1 MTRTTGEAETRSP
14 VGVVAQLGSRRATPM
29 IHDLQLRNAVLKEMK
44 IMVRRQACCAQDDQ
58 FGPLEAEY
66 EVDERC
72 RLDEF
77 LDAIERSGFLQ
88 FSSTHARMSCWIG
101 GRKVGTVFG
110 PGHLV
115 RRKPW
120 HAIDPASPVRDLA
133 SKGMVEFVFENDA
146 EMTRSG
152 ATGDSGP
159 VAPSQAWRAL
169 YAATRILLPLSS
181 VLAMLALLVGLVAGF
196 NLWKLDRPGV
206 TIAWLTY
213 VLLPIVVYRVVRTPP
228 RSTCMLAMF
237 ALALWAPPC
246 GLLLSTLMK

>member
-1 MTRTTGEAETRSP
+1 
-14 VGVVAQLGSRRATPM
+14 
-29 IHDLQLRNAVLKEMK
+29 MK
-44 IMVRRQACCAQDDQ
+44 IMVVRQACCSQDDQ
-58 FGPLEAEY
+58 IGPLEAEY

-77 LDAIERSGFLQ
+77 LEAVELSGFLQ
-88 FSSTHARMSCWIG
+88 FSSTHARMSCRIG

-115 RRKPW
+115 RRKSW
-120 HAIDPASPVRDLA
+120 HAIDPASLVRDLA

-146 EMTRSG
+146 EMTRAG
-152 ATGDSGP
+152 AMGGSSL

-169 YAATRILLPLSS
+169 YASTRILLPLSS
-181 VLAMLALLVGLVAGF
+181 VLAMLAVLVGLVAGF
-196 NLWKLDRPGV
+196 NLWKLDRSGV

-213 VLLPIVVYRVVRTPP
+213 VLLPVVVYRVVRTPP
-228 RSTCMLAMF
+228 RSTCLLAMF

-246 GLLLSTLMK
+246 GLLISTLVK